1 MILALHTGP
10 KSAPKLAL
18 FDTTGIAIVREQPS
32 LHPDAPPQV
41 DHAMIFSA
49 GSDSPIL
56 VHETVEEIAELLTAS
71 FAMLGAR
78 SVSSPG
84 SIVSTTA
91 DALEQSDHDFEVE
104 LWEEHS
110 YRLEDVREALD
121 EAGVDDGDQL
131 KEGDAV
137 RALAA
142 ERDQLRDLVEAIR
155 EELGLLE
162 VHDDAEVL
170 RELAELKALRAV
182 LAGVKAF
189 EVDYH
194 DVVARAEA
202 AEDALAAVRGGYVGG
217 ALS

>member
-1 MILALHTGP
+1 MPRRKTSPPPPLP
-10 KSAPKLAL
+10 AP
-18 FDTTGIAIVREQPS
+18 T
-32 LHPDAPPQV
+32 
-41 DHAMIFSA
+41 
-49 GSDSPIL
+49 
-56 VHETVEEIAELLTAS
+56 
-71 FAMLGAR
+71 LGA
-78 SVSSPG
+78 P
-84 SIVSTTA
+84 T
-91 DALEQSDHDFEVE
+91 LDF
-104 LWEEHS
+104 WREEAAGFEK
-110 YRLEDVREALD
+110 RLIDVLAALD
-121 EAGVDDGDQL
+121 EAGVDPGDKL
-131 KEGDAV
+131 EEGDAV